1 MEGTVLELDL
11 RVFDVWLRVEEEV
24 DVEGEGEHKG

>member
-11 RVFDVWLRVEEEV
+11 RVFNVWFRVEEEV
-24 DVEGEGEHKG
+24 DVKSEGEHKS